1 MFVTA
6 KQTNNIN
13 EHRPTNIE
21 TFQIPA
27 PPKLV
32 FSRLQPY
39 FGNNTFLPFQTIF
52 FQWKKI
58 GIQLEKNAW
67 KILIIF
73 SIQDNRIDLVI
84 QKEASSF
91 NEGHPIGNH
100 GWERVDCHSAAAQ
113 VAAISC
119 LYLSHWV
126 N

>member
-1 MFVTA
+1 M
-6 KQTNNIN
+6 
-13 EHRPTNIE
+13 
-21 TFQIPA
+21 
-27 PPKLV
+27 
-32 FSRLQPY
+32 
-39 FGNNTFLPFQTIF
+39 
-52 FQWKKI
+52 KKI

-91 NEGHPIGNH
+91 NEGHPNGNH
-100 GWERVDCHSAAAQ
+100 GRERVDCHSVAAQ